1 MATEKS
7 SNAIY
12 NFAVRWLFSTNHK
25 DIGTLYLIF
34 AAISGL
40 AGTALSLYIRITLAS
55 PNSSFLDYNYHLYN
69 VIVTGHAFLMI
80 FFLVMPAL
88 IGGFGN
94 WFVPLMI
101 GAPDMAFPRMNN
113 ISYSY

>member
-7 SNAIY
+7 NNAIY

-40 AGTALSLYIRITLAS
+40 AGTALSLYKNYLS
-55 PNSSFLDYNYHLYN
+55 ESQPSFLD
-69 VIVTGHAFLMI
+69 
-80 FFLVMPAL
+80 
-88 IGGFGN
+88 
-94 WFVPLMI
+94 
-101 GAPDMAFPRMNN
+101 
-113 ISYSY
+113 